1 MATVLGHVDFELRE
15 VTFVHAVYVDKE
27 GNKVRLPLRYFTP
40 GKRPPQFL
48 ELQLID
54 LKGETDG

>member
-27 GNKVRLPLRYFTP
+27 GNKVRLPLRYFPP
-40 GKRPPQFL
+40 GKRPPRL
-48 ELQLID
+48 LQLQLLD
-54 LKGETDG
+54 LE